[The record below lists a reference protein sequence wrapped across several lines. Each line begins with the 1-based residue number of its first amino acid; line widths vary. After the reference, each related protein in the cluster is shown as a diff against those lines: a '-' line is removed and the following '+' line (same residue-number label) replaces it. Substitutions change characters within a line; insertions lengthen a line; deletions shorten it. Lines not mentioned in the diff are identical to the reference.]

1 MKILIPQELLDQK
14 YIKRQKHPTL
24 DLWIYNYTHKTQ
36 FERYWNEWTLMCRGL
51 ILDGEGNVIS
61 RPFGKFFNE
70 SEPEFV
76 APVGEAFEV
85 SEKVD
90 GSEGISYFVDG
101 KLHIASRGS
110 FQSEQAM
117 MANLILEEKYPNVD
131 LNSDYTYVFEIIYP
145 QNRIVLDYG
154 DMEDLIL
161 LAEIHTESG
170 MEAMNVGSD
179 SDFPTTKKYAYK
191 SIAEMKTFDWEKSE
205 GLCLRFIPSNIRC
218 KIKFPT
224 YVSLHKVVT
233 GLNERGI
240 WEILKGGGNVVDAT
254 EGAPDEL
261 FKWANSVASNL
272 TKDFK
277 AKEREYIGIFEEV
290 CEAMDAWAIFGNINE
305 DTPDSEIRKEYALHF
320 QNHKHANILFAMLDE
335 KDYAGLI
342 WKLMRPEHVDVSIGM
357 GGKIYETD

>member
-1 MKILIPQELLDQK
+1 MLEQK

-24 DLWIYNYTHKTQ
+24 PLWIYNYTHKTQ

-51 ILDGEGNVIS
+51 ILDGDNNVVS

-85 SEKVD
+85 TEKVD

-101 KLHIASRGS
+101 KMRIASRGS
-110 FQSEQAM
+110 FTSEQAM
-117 MANLILEEKYPNVD
+117 MANIILEEKYPD
-131 LNSDYTYVFEIIYP
+131 IKLDPTFTYVFEIIYKN
-145 QNRIVLDYG
+145 NRIVLDYG

-161 LAEIHTESG
+161 LAKIHT
-170 MEAMNVGSD
+170 
-179 SDFPTTKKYAYK
+179 DFNMRYPIEGEELKFPQTKKYSYT
-191 SIAEMKTFDWEKSE
+191 SIEEMKEFDWENSE
-205 GLCLRFIPSNIRC
+205 GLVLWFTPSQTMC

-240 WEILKGGGNVVDAT
+240 WEILKNGGSILDAI

-261 FKWANSVASNL
+261 FKWANSVVSQL
-272 TKDFK
+272 TKDYK
-277 AKEREYIGIFEEV
+277 TIEREYLTIFEKE
-290 CEAMDAWAIFGNINE
+290 CIDMDEWAMFNSINK
-305 DTPDSEIRKEYALHF
+305 DTLYSEIRKEYAIRF
-320 QNHKHANILFAMLDE
+320 QGYKYPSILFSMLDSR
-335 KDYAGLI
+335 DYSDKI
-342 WKLMRPEHVDVSIGM
+342 WNLLRPEHAEVNIGM
-357 GGKIYETD
+357 GSKTFEEK